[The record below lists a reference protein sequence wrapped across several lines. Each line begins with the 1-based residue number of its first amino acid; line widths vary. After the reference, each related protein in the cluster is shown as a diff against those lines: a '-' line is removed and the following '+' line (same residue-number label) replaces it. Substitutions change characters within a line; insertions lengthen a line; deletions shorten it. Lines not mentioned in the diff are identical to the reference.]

1 MPHEFLEMGTW
12 KDGKNRSRGG
22 LMNFPGKI
30 WATWKMSDCYGQGSV
45 DLMRFRSG
53 MFLSFQKRRFKHR
66 IKIFSQTSEGFI
78 GFFFCLA
85 GSETLEVDGVR
96 QGINFRQDT
105 NGIIVARNGWQCQAE
120 IPADQNVSIVS
131 IGLSPSAF
139 RGIVYADKAHLP
151 SILYSA
157 CQGNLPEFE
166 SLSQPSTPQIRWVLQ
181 QIINSSLPL
190 SQRPLYFEAKSLELM
205 DLILDSFNRTN
216 NDINTVIRFQPGDM
230 DRIYYAREVM
240 QKNLSNPPCLFD
252 LAKISGMNHCKLN
265 RGFKALF
272 GNTVFG
278 CLREMRL
285 EKARQLLRTGKMNVT
300 EVSNS
305 VGYSCLS
312 HFAKAFKAQYH
323 ISPRSCLK

>member
-1 MPHEFLEMGTW
+1 MPHDFFKMGTW
-12 KDGKNRSRGG
+12 EDGKNRSSG
-22 LMNFPGKI
+22 LTNVPGKV
-30 WATWKMSDCYGQGSV
+30 WPTWKMSDCYGQGSIN
-45 DLMRFRSG
+45 LICFRSG
-53 MFLSFQKRRFKHR
+53 MFLSLQNRRFKHR
-66 IKIFSQTSEGFI
+66 IKTFAQTNGGGISFHFYLTGYEILKGDGIKESIHLRQDANGFI
-78 GFFFCLA
+78 VA
-85 GSETLEVDGVR
+85 GD
-96 QGINFRQDT
+96 
-105 NGIIVARNGWQCQAE
+105 GWQYQVE
-120 IPADQNVSIVS
+120 SPADQNVSIVS
-131 IGLSPSAF
+131 IGLPPTTF
-139 RGIVYADKAHLP
+139 REIVYADEAHLP
-151 SILYSA
+151 SSLFSV
-157 CQGNLPEFE
+157 CEGNIPEFE
-166 SLSQPSTPQIRWVLQ
+166 SLSRPSTPQIRWILQ
-181 QIINSSLPL
+181 QMLNSSLSL
-190 SQRPLYFEAKSLELM
+190 SQRPLYFEAKSLELI

-216 NDINTVIRFQPGDM
+216 RGNNTVTRFQPDDI

-285 EKARQLLRTGKMNVT
+285 EKARQLLRTGEMNVT

-305 VGYSCLS
+305 IGYSCLS

>member
-1 MPHEFLEMGTW
+1 MPHDFYKMGTW
-12 KDGKNRSRGG
+12 EDGKNRSSG
-22 LMNFPGKI
+22 LTNVPGKV
-30 WATWKMSDCYGQGSV
+30 WPTWKMSDCYGQGTIDMMIS
-45 DLMRFRSG
+45 RSG
-53 MFLSFQKRRFKHR
+53 IFMSLQTLRFKHR
-66 IKIFSQTSEGFI
+66 IKTSCRTNEGFI
-78 GFFFCLA
+78 GFHFCLA
-85 GSETLEVDGVR
+85 GSETFKGDGIKGR
-96 QGINFRQDT
+96 IHLRQDT
-105 NGIIVARNGWQCQAE
+105 SGFAVARNGWQYQAE
-120 IPADQNVSIVS
+120 SPADQNVSIVC
-131 IGLSPSAF
+131 IGLSPTAF
-139 RGIVYADKAHLP
+139 REIVYANNMHLP
-151 SILYSA
+151 SALYSV
-157 CQGNLPEFE
+157 CEDNLPEFE
-166 SLSQPSTPQIRWVLQ
+166 SLSRPSTPQIRWVLQ
-181 QIINSSLPL
+181 QTVNSSLSL
-190 SQRPLYFEAKSLELM
+190 SQRPLYFEAKSLELI
-205 DLILDSFNRTN
+205 DLIIDSFNRTN
-216 NDINTVIRFQPGDM
+216 RGNNTATHFQPVDI

-285 EKARQLLRTGKMNVT
+285 EKARQLLRTGEMNVT